1 MWFPQFGS
9 RVALSVLKLN
19 TLILG
24 TLLTAD
30 LLPFTSILYRHLPL
44 VCFDLLD
51 SIMRTASQ
59 DMVTG

>member
-1 MWFPQFGS
+1 MWFPQFES

-30 LLPFTSILYRHLPL
+30 ILPLTSILYRHLPL
-44 VCFDLLD
+44 VCFDLLE
-51 SIMRTASQ
+51 SIMRTVSQ
-59 DMVTG
+59 EMVTG